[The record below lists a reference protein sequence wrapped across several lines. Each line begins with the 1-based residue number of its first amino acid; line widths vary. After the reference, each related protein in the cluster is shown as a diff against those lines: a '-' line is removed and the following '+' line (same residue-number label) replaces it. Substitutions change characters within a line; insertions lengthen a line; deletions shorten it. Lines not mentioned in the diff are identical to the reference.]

1 MIRQNIILG
10 NYTYLIDLYKVNTD
24 IKKVDVRY
32 KSFYF
37 FRKYNLMNDILYDT
51 DIYIIDEDDYSKVK
65 NNEGNIIYPITN
77 KSYVGYSNNIYSF
90 NDDLSID
97 NLDTNIYNFYSIEN
111 NLDIASIPCDVLRI
125 YFPEVHVGLDCILDV
140 ENFINSINF
149 HYLIKDISK
158 YKTKLENELKVNNST
173 YCEYIDIYIPNIES
187 LFSDDILVID
197 HNGTNLKELYPSA
210 DNIYIP
216 FNSLLLPFRI
226 EKPDINSDY
235 SEYSNIKVYEIDK
248 YYSKSSNGFISKNI
262 KYLYSSFNV
271 ILYPYQDIDNTGQY
285 ILDKNLDYNSDIFSY
300 DKSFELKVELRFPR
314 PDDCAEYIYE
324 EIEEQQEIEI
334 KEKDYEY
341 YKNQPLTFEI
351 LEEGEISF
359 TAPTVPQGPY
369 ASLFYSLNNR
379 EPIQMFHNDVNTY
392 DVGTIIQVYEPN
404 YDKIKVYKNDI
415 ILFSSH
421 IGNNW
426 TDYRKREDNYFT
438 STGKYNISGNILSLS
453 IYGLNLT
460 KPEQNNYSSGYISRF
475 TKLFFNNKIVSAK
488 NLIISNTV
496 KTNGDSSWLYD
507 DAYEYLFENCI
518 ELIEAPIIYDSELS
532 YKYIFKGC
540 SKLNKVICLDK
551 NPTIIRYEGWLD
563 GVSPTGTLYKDSSV
577 DDSIFRDIIPEGW
590 TIENYVEEKN
600 SKKITHIIKRIQYN
614 DNFESIEGIPSLI
627 AKFNYPYDD
636 IFDLNTSYLK
646 LNKITFE
653 EYEDITK
660 EEIEDYSEELD
671 LETSINK
678 TGFYIEFASDKDF
691 KNIIYNFN
699 INIDLESGKVIDD
712 LIFPLNEIFNTWSNY
727 LDLITCRVIY
737 VDKVTNNYIYS
748 NPVILTKEWYKYLIN
763 EDEKYRLTYL
773 RKNYDTID
781 SYIEKL
787 NNEEEGM
794 VFLDNVNC
802 SIIVNNESETKNI
815 TKKNNPRIIYKPIFY
830 KVGDLQNIRIKE
842 GIKQNIGINLGDI
855 LSKVERFKMKINDE
869 EIIESGRN
877 DIYVL
882 FQINSTSFTNSS
894 GKYII
899 VNQDNEFIS
908 DGNWYLY

>member
-1 MIRQNIILG
+1 
-10 NYTYLIDLYKVNTD
+10 
-24 IKKVDVRY
+24 
-32 KSFYF
+32 
-37 FRKYNLMNDILYDT
+37 MNDILYDT

-111 NLDIASIPCDVLRI
+111 NLEIASIPCDILRI

-226 EKPDINSDY
+226 EKPDINGDY

-248 YYSKSSNGFISKNI
+248 YYSKSSNGFSSKNI

-300 DKSFELKVELRFPR
+300 DKTFELKVELRFPR
-314 PDDCAEYIYE
+314 PDDF
-324 EIEEQQEIEI
+324 
-334 KEKDYEY
+334 D
-341 YKNQPLTFEI
+341 TFE
-351 LEEGEISF
+351 E
-359 TAPTVPQGPY
+359 
-369 ASLFYSLNNR
+369 
-379 EPIQMFHNDVNTY
+379 
-392 DVGTIIQVYEPN
+392 
-404 YDKIKVYKNDI
+404 
-415 ILFSSH
+415 
-421 IGNNW
+421 
-426 TDYRKREDNYFT
+426 
-438 STGKYNISGNILSLS
+438 
-453 IYGLNLT
+453 
-460 KPEQNNYSSGYISRF
+460 
-475 TKLFFNNKIVSAK
+475 
-488 NLIISNTV
+488 
-496 KTNGDSSWLYD
+496 
-507 DAYEYLFENCI
+507 
-518 ELIEAPIIYDSELS
+518 
-532 YKYIFKGC
+532 
-540 SKLNKVICLDK
+540 
-551 NPTIIRYEGWLD
+551 
-563 GVSPTGTLYKDSSV
+563 
-577 DDSIFRDIIPEGW
+577 
-590 TIENYVEEKN
+590 
-600 SKKITHIIKRIQYN
+600 
-614 DNFESIEGIPSLI
+614 FESIEGIPSLI

-660 EEIEDYSEELD
+660 EEIDDYSEELD
-671 LETSINK
+671 LETSIAK

-727 LDLITCRVIY
+727 LDLITCRIIY
-737 VDKVTNNYIYS
+737 IDKVTNNYIYS

-794 VFLDNVNC
+794 VFLDNINC

>member
-24 IKKVDVRY
+24 IKKVDIRY

-51 DIYIIDEDDYSKVK
+51 NIYIIDEDDYSKVK

-97 NLDTNIYNFYSIEN
+97 NLDNNIYNFYSIEN
-111 NLDIASIPCDVLRI
+111 NLEIASIPCDVLRI

-197 HNGTNLKELYPSA
+197 HNGTNLKELYSSA

-226 EKPDINSDY
+226 EKPDINGDY

-248 YYSKSSNGFISKNI
+248 YYSKSSNGFSSKNI

-314 PDDCAEYIYE
+314 PDDF
-324 EIEEQQEIEI
+324 
-334 KEKDYEY
+334 
-341 YKNQPLTFEI
+341 NTFE
-351 LEEGEISF
+351 E
-359 TAPTVPQGPY
+359 
-369 ASLFYSLNNR
+369 
-379 EPIQMFHNDVNTY
+379 
-392 DVGTIIQVYEPN
+392 
-404 YDKIKVYKNDI
+404 
-415 ILFSSH
+415 
-421 IGNNW
+421 
-426 TDYRKREDNYFT
+426 
-438 STGKYNISGNILSLS
+438 
-453 IYGLNLT
+453 
-460 KPEQNNYSSGYISRF
+460 
-475 TKLFFNNKIVSAK
+475 
-488 NLIISNTV
+488 
-496 KTNGDSSWLYD
+496 
-507 DAYEYLFENCI
+507 
-518 ELIEAPIIYDSELS
+518 
-532 YKYIFKGC
+532 
-540 SKLNKVICLDK
+540 
-551 NPTIIRYEGWLD
+551 
-563 GVSPTGTLYKDSSV
+563 
-577 DDSIFRDIIPEGW
+577 
-590 TIENYVEEKN
+590 
-600 SKKITHIIKRIQYN
+600 
-614 DNFESIEGIPSLI
+614 FESIEGIPSLI
-627 AKFNYPYDD
+627 AKFDYPYDD

-660 EEIEDYSEELD
+660 EEIDDYSEELD
-671 LETSINK
+671 LETSIAK

-727 LDLITCRVIY
+727 LDLITCRIIY
-737 VDKVTNNYIYS
+737 IDKVTNNYIYS

-794 VFLDNVNC
+794 VFLDNINC

-882 FQINSTSFTNSS
+882 FQINSTSFTSSS